1 MSPSRKA
8 DVNSDAYSADP
19 TDVPPGM
26 EDFAAELAAEVRDH
40 PGPDASDRR
49 LASQAAKIAEK
60 SVDEFNAT
68 HPTADPGT
76 TPRHG
81 DVNQMTSGP
90 SYPRPGDP
98 TNVARRVLVD
108 LFTDPATGS
117 PTLHYWRGD
126 WYRWTGPCWTPL
138 PDEELTGEVW
148 LHLDA
153 QVYDKDDEFVS
164 WCPTGG
170 KVADVRRAL
179 LYLVHLPDATEAPM
193 WITAAADNRDPAT
206 IIGMSNGLLHWPDRT
221 LLDHSPDLFNVYALP
236 YDYDPDAECPR
247 WLKFIGST
255 FATDPAGALAVQ
267 EFFGY
272 ALSGDTARQKG
283 LMLIGPPGGG
293 KGTLNNVLTA
303 MIGDANVTSTDPKT
317 LDSRFGL
324 WPLVGKPL
332 AVLSDARSDGPVNAG
347 ALGNLLRII
356 GGDAVNIDR
365 KNAGFWN
372 GYLPT
377 RFVWISNELPRFTD
391 NSGAILRRWV
401 VVRLTEAVDEKD
413 RDKDLGVKL
422 RAELSGILNWSLQ
435 GLDALNSNGHFTEP
449 GTQAEALDDLRD
461 SVSPV
466 SAFLR
471 DCYDVTGDPE
481 DIVPLSDVLRAY
493 GDWSGSNGYSAL
505 NRSTLTDRI
514 KGCREPVTVKNTTPA
529 GYEKKTRLV
538 FGIRREPFTI

>member
-1 MSPSRKA
+1 MADNTGADILRQRTEYLYAHEGMPWSDAEAQAQAEHPELKAQAEPDPPAEDAPASPSI
-8 DVNSDAYSADP
+8 
-19 TDVPPGM
+19 
-26 EDFAAELAAEVRDH
+26 L
-40 PGPDASDRR
+40 
-49 LASQAAKIAEK
+49 
-60 SVDEFNAT
+60 
-68 HPTADPGT
+68 
-76 TPRHG
+76 
-81 DVNQMTSGP
+81 

-98 TNVARRVLVD
+98 TNVARRIAED
-108 LFTDPATGS
+108 LFTDRTSGIR
-117 PTLHYWRGD
+117 TLRYWRGD
-126 WYRWTGPCWTPL
+126 WYRWTGPCWTPST
-138 PDEELTGEVW
+138 DEELTGEIW

-153 QVYDKDDEFVS
+153 QVYDKDDKQVS
-164 WCPTGG
+164 WCPTGA
-170 KVADVRRAL
+170 KIADVRRAL

-193 WITAAADNRDPAT
+193 WITGADDNRDPST

-221 LLDHSPDLFNVYALP
+221 LLDHTPDLFNLYALP
-236 YDYDPDAECPR
+236 YAYDPDANCPR
-247 WLKFIGST
+247 WLRFIEST
-255 FATDPAGALAVQ
+255 FDADPSGALAAQ

-272 ALSGDTARQKG
+272 ALSGDTTRQKG

-303 MIGDANVTSTDPKT
+303 MIGESNVTSTDPKT

-365 KNAGFWN
+365 KNSGFWN

-391 NSGAILRRWV
+391 NSGAILRRWIV
-401 VVRLTEAVDEKD
+401 LRLSTSVPEED
-413 RDKDLGVKL
+413 RDKDLGAKL
-422 RAELSGILNWSLQ
+422 RAELPGVLNWSLQ
-435 GLDALNSNGHFTEP
+435 GLDALSRQGFFTEP

-471 DCYDVTGDPE
+471 DCYTVTGDKDN
-481 DIVPLSDVLRAY
+481 DIVPLSDVLQAY
-493 GDWSGSNGYSAL
+493 GEWASANGYQAV
-505 NRSTLTDRI
+505 NRSTLMDRI
-514 KGCREPVTVKNTTPA
+514 KGCPEPVDAKNA
-529 GYEKKTRLV
+529 WINGRTRKQRQV
-538 FGIRREPFTI
+538 FGIKRSVL